1 MSMMTSQILKLWVL
15 PKIQKS
21 EYLGNGTFFHP
32 KKSLDY
38 YCVMPCQG
46 KESQESEDFEIMKE
60 NISKLKK

>member
-1 MSMMTSQILKLWVL
+1 MEHFF
-15 PKIQKS
+15 IQ
-21 EYLGNGTFFHP
+21 